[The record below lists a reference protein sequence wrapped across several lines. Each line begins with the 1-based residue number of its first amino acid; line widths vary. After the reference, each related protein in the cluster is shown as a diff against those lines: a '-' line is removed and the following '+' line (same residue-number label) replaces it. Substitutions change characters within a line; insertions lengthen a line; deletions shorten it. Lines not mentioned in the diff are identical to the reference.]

1 MIVTGNVAM
10 NNYSYYIAL
19 LALIVI
25 GFVVVK
31 KVAGCLIKS
40 IITLVLVAA
49 AIAIYWFWF
58 R

>member
-1 MIVTGNVAM
+1 MESNIT
-10 NNYSYYIAL
+10 YYIAL

-31 KVAGCLIKS
+31 KMASCLIKS
-40 IITLVLVAA
+40 ILTIVLVAIA
-49 AIAIYWFWF
+49 AAVYWLYF

>member
-1 MIVTGNVAM
+1 MESNIT
-10 NNYSYYIAL
+10 YYIAL

-31 KVAGCLIKS
+31 KMASCLIKS
-40 IITLVLVAA
+40 ILTIVLVAIA
-49 AIAIYWFWF
+49 AAVYWFYF